1 MKKPNKQ
8 IRTFSIELEDWLNGN
23 SPKTLGGLRDVFAEK
38 SFAITFILLMAIPA
52 LPLPTGGVTHVFEI
66 IVMLMSF
73 QMMLGFQK
81 FWLPKKLQKTKL
93 KSLTHP
99 KTVNR
104 ITRLIQWFERHSKP
118 RMAEGIQ
125 TKVFVSVSAAIIF
138 IFTLAAF
145 LSPPFSGLDTLPAL
159 GVVVVSLGIL
169 LEDIIVIILGVIFG
183 IIGMALSLFLGDTI
197 IVFIHNCISSVQSVC
212 RQVIK

>member
-1 MKKPNKQ
+1 MTQHTKTKV
-8 IRTFSIELEDWLNGN
+8 FSHELENWLNGN
-23 SPKTLGGLRDVFAEK
+23 TPKTLGGLRDVFAEK
-38 SFAITFILLMAIPA
+38 SFAITFILLMAVPA
-52 LPLPTGGVTHVFEI
+52 LPIPTGGITHVFEI

-104 ITRLIQWFERHSKP
+104 ITRIVQWFERHSKP
-118 RMAEGIQ
+118 RLAETIQ
-125 TKVFVSVSAAIIF
+125 KKAFVSVSAGIIF
-138 IFTLAAF
+138 IFTLGAF

-159 GVVVVSLGIL
+159 GVVVLSLGLL
-169 LEDIIVIILGVIFG
+169 LEDIFVVILGIIFG
-183 IIGMALSLFLGDTI
+183 VLGIALSVFLGDTI
-197 IVFIHNCISSVQSVC
+197 ILFIHSCVTSVESVC
-212 RQVIK
+212 RQVVK

>member
-1 MKKPNKQ
+1 MNNSKKIQP
-8 IRTFSIELEDWLNGN
+8 FSIELENWLNGN

-52 LPLPTGGVTHVFEI
+52 LPLPTGGITHVFEI

-99 KTVNR
+99 KTVR
-104 ITRLIQWFERHSKP
+104 KITRLVQWFERHSKP
-118 RMAEGIQ
+118 RMAEGIK
-125 TKVFVSVSAAIIF
+125 TKGFVSVSAAIIF
-138 IFTLAAF
+138 IFTLGAF

-159 GVVVVSLGIL
+159 GVVILSVGIL
-169 LEDIIVIILGVIFG
+169 LEDIIVVVLGVIFG
-183 IIGMALSLFLGDTI
+183 IIGIALSLFLGDTI

-212 RQVIK
+212 RQIIK